1 MPHVWSALMF
11 DQNFSHGCSCSAKH
25 CFSIFGYYLA
35 ICGKMFVFQKDVLV
49 RKFSEEIKL
58 GKKVKI
64 EIMGIFKEI
73 VTNIESSST
82 NWAY

>member
-1 MPHVWSALMF
+1 
-11 DQNFSHGCSCSAKH
+11 
-25 CFSIFGYYLA
+25 
-35 ICGKMFVFQKDVLV
+35 MFVFQKDVLV
-49 RKFSEEIKL
+49 RKFSEEIKF